1 MTTKKYWGIGII
13 ITSFLLFGV
22 VFLVPFL
29 PLSTAMKATTAATF
43 WGMSEITLVIGGLLV
58 GKQVISKYKADIIQ
72 WLKFWEAKSYEVEVL
87 VFKTDV
93 ISQIQVTSV
102 ALALQ
107 KLNGI
112 AHWNFDLDDCDK
124 ILRVEVKKGTKRV
137 SYQIVDTLRNMN
149 FRCEELQ

>member
-1 MTTKKYWGIGII
+1 MRNKKYWGIGII
-13 ITSFLLFGV
+13 ITSFLLFGA

-29 PLSTAMKATTAATF
+29 PLSNTMKVAVVAPL

-58 GKQVISKYKADIIQ
+58 GKQVISKYKSDIFQ
-72 WLKFWEAKSYEVEVL
+72 WLKFWEAKSHEVEVL

-107 KLNGI
+107 KLHGI
-112 AHWNFDLDDCDK
+112 THWNFDLDDCDK
-124 ILRVEVKKGTKRV
+124 ILRVEVKKGAKRV
-137 SYQIVDTLRNMN
+137 NHQIVDTLKNMN